1 MNSCEMDVDT
11 IAQEDDRRLEDIEPD
26 GDEISKLI
34 LCLYIQFIQPVTC
47 PSCFIRAFCLNSHSS
62 LFATIPEMFSFLY
75 IC

>member
-11 IAQEDDRRLEDIEPD
+11 IAQEDDRRVEDIEE

-47 PSCFIRAFCLNSHSS
+47 PSCFIRALSLNSHSS
-62 LFATIPEMFSFLY
+62 LFATIPEMFSSLC